1 MSHSLCRMLYMYC
14 VICTYTFLFV
24 FENSDILIRQCLPC
38 LENLDFVFVISFN
51 LIRIIFT
58 GLDPTFECYE
68 KNASSAA
75 KPLINKC
82 INNDPQECRISYTSE
97 YKSFASEVC
106 K

>member
-1 MSHSLCRMLYMYC
+1 MQYTVDDVFGLIGQFGWSQRTYFLLLGILQIFVAPQMLLN
-14 VICTYTFLFV
+14 V
-24 FENSDILIRQCLPC
+24 
-38 LENLDFVFVISFN
+38 
-51 LIRIIFT
+51 FT